1 MRLACHLRTIR
12 GKRSLRDIAEASGV
26 DRGTLSRIERG
37 QQLPT
42 GEEQLE
48 KIEAAYGSPVEDWYS
63 RRALLALQEELD
75 DDGD

>member
-1 MRLACHLRTIR
+1 MRLVCHLRTIR

-37 QQLPT
+37 QQLPLS
-42 GEEQLE
+42 EEQTE
-48 KIEAAYGSPVEDWYS
+48 KIEGAYGAPIEDWYS
-63 RRALLALQEELD
+63 KRGLLALQEPI